1 MSIIRVTTNFNI
13 DLEFEAAP
21 FHRRLFAW
29 LLDVVVLIFYA
40 YTAFQI
46 LELISRTGN
55 SSDSDEDLWAVFMIL
70 ILPILTYHLLS
81 EILLNG
87 QSVGKRIMGLRVVNE
102 NGGRPAISQFIIR
115 WLIRTSDY
123 MVIVIAISA
132 PSGFGG
138 DPRFFWQVAA
148 AFCLLVTDII
158 LVNSSKKNQRLGDM
172 LAHTM
177 LIRAKQNA
185 NINDTIFLQVKDN
198 YTPAFPQV
206 MTLSDRD
213 INALKGIL
221 DAARKHDDYNLA
233 DRAAGKIKNH
243 LKIESSMSAF
253 DFLEILLKDYNYLSA
268 N

>member
-1 MSIIRVTTNFNI
+1 MSTIHVPTTFNI

-29 LLDVVVLIFYA
+29 FFDIIVFIFYA
-40 YTAFQI
+40 YTAFK
-46 LELISRTGN
+46 LLSYLSLRGGEN
-55 SSDSDEDLWAVFMIL
+55 SSENIVAVFMVL
-70 ILPILTYHLLS
+70 IIPVLTYHLFS
-81 EILLNG
+81 ELLMNG
-87 QSVGKRIMGLRVVNE
+87 QSIGKRIMGLRVVNE
-102 NGGRPAISQFIIR
+102 NGGRPSISQFIIR
-115 WLIRTSDY
+115 WIIRTSDY
-123 MVIVIAISA
+123 MVIVIALNA
-132 PSGFGG
+132 PSGFNA
-138 DPRFFWQVAA
+138 DPNFFLQVAA
-148 AFCLLVTDII
+148 AFGLLVTDII

-177 LIRAKQNA
+177 LIKTNQKA
-185 NINDTIFLQVKDN
+185 NIHDTIFLQVKNN
-198 YTPAFPQV
+198 YTPSFPQV
-206 MTLSDRD
+206 MALSDRD

-221 DAARKHDDYNLA
+221 DAAKKHGDYNLA